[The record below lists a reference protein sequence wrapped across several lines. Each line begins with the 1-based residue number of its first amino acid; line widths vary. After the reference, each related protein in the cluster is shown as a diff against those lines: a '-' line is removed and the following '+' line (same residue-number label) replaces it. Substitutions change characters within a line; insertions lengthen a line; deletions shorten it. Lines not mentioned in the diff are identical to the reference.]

1 MDLDALKKA
10 LQEANAREQQRVAAA
25 VIESQVKVLSAT
37 FDKSAAYTNLIV
49 LAAYAGFFGLWQLT
63 RDYLPKTLGL
73 WSALLM
79 LISVTVF
86 VIFEVVKM
94 VVIQHNVFER
104 AKTLRSPEVQAD
116 VAKLLKALGDLDQ
129 VHEKVLFHFMR
140 FWVVAL
146 VLTISTGMAAASLLG
161 YAYIAG
167 LAK

>member
-1 MDLDALKKA
+1 MDIEAIKKA
-10 LQEANAREQQRVAAA
+10 LQEAQAREQQRMAAA

-63 RDYLPKTLGL
+63 KDYLPKNLGL

-79 LISVTVF
+79 LISVAVF

-94 VVIQHNVFER
+94 VVIQHNFFER
-104 AKTLRSPEVQAD
+104 AKALRAPEVQAD
-116 VAKLLKALGDLDQ
+116 PAKLMKALSSLDE

-146 VLTISTGMAAASLLG
+146 VLTISTGMAAASILG
-161 YAYIAG
+161 YAYIMG
-167 LAK
+167 LVK